1 MIRATSATLRQI
13 MLGLGFQVQ
22 VVPGSH
28 IRFERDPKTWVLLPP
43 FRDDEPVDVGNLF
56 GVRRLLDARGL
67 LSSDR
72 FDELLRDKSLAG

>member
-1 MIRATSATLRQI
+1 MPRATYATLRQI
-13 MLGLGFQVQ
+13 LLGLGFQVQ

-28 IRFERDPKTWVLLPP
+28 IRFGRDPKTWVLLPP

-56 GVRRLLDARGL
+56 GVRRLLDARRL

-72 FDELLRDKSLAG
+72 FDEMVWEHSLAR